1 MGGSAYLRASC
12 AVMVLGM
19 ALWATSCS
27 NGGAPGF
34 PVQPASGTGYV
45 FIGDAPPPGTSILKF
60 EITLSGATLCPTV
73 GSGGECA
80 GSPQVQLLTTP
91 VTIEMTRLQ
100 LQSAFLSL
108 KSVAAGT
115 YGGVRLTFSNP
126 EIKVMNLDGSV
137 STLEGVDLPLNPTSV
152 TPTFSGGLTVGADTN
167 FGLLI
172 DLNVLESIQS
182 SGGVITGIAP
192 VVSLTN
198 LPVTVGQTVE
208 ELEDT
213 KGRVSNLN
221 KTCPSGS
228 FTLNDS
234 MTGLPIASLRF
245 DSTTEFDDDLTCEI
259 LANDQIVEADI
270 VLRSDSLTS
279 VQFFAKKLELAN
291 PADEPSLE
299 GLIVQVNPF
308 DDANNRYQ
316 LVLLVHEAENISGIG
331 NGAFVTVNINPD
343 TALFRVDADSLPV
356 ESSAFASGA
365 DLLAG
370 QSVEVDVLSG
380 SVVVGTNNCA
390 AVEDG
395 CVAGAEKIKLKKGSI
410 TANVQGTSQP
420 NFTLT
425 TLPSIF
431 GTLTLMRRLS
441 ADCENCSIANIT
453 VVTSDQTKFEGLPG
467 DFSGL
472 QVGQTVTVRGLL
484 IKNGFLGPGPIGSGS
499 PQLVAGKVR
508 LQMTP

>member
-1 MGGSAYLRASC
+1 MAMWVMSC
-12 AVMVLGM
+12 G
-19 ALWATSCS
+19 
-27 NGGAPGF
+27 NGGTPIGDVVNPTF
-34 PVQPASGTGYV
+34 GTGYFFV
-45 FIGDAPPPGTSILKF
+45 GDAPPPGTSILKF

-73 GSGGECA
+73 GSAGECE
-80 GSPQVQLLTTP
+80 GLPQVQLLTTP

-100 LQSAFLSL
+100 LQSAFLTL
-108 KSVAAGT
+108 ESVATGT

-126 EIKVMNLDGSV
+126 EIKVLNLDGSV

-152 TPTFSGGLTVGADTN
+152 TPTFTGGLTVAADTN

-172 DLNVLESIQS
+172 DFNVLESIQS
-182 SGGVITGIAP
+182 AGGVITGIAP
-192 VVSLTN
+192 VVSLVN

-221 KTCPSGS
+221 KTCPTGS
-228 FTLNDS
+228 FTLNHS
-234 MTGLPIASLRF
+234 MTGLPIASVQF

-270 VLRSDSLTS
+270 ELRSQSLES
-279 VQFFAKKLELAN
+279 AQFFAKELELVN
-291 PADEPSLE
+291 PADEPELE
-299 GLIVQVNPF
+299 GSIVQVNPF

-316 LVLLVHEAENISGIG
+316 LVLLVHEAENVSGIA
-331 NGAFVTVNINPD
+331 NGALVAVNINPD
-343 TALFRVDADSLPV
+343 TVQFRVDADSLPV
-356 ESSAFASGA
+356 ESAAFATGA

-395 CVAGAEKIKLKKGSI
+395 CVAAAEKIKLKKGSL
-410 TANVQGTSQP
+410 TAAVQGTSQP

-425 TLPSIF
+425 ALPSIF
-431 GTLTLMRRLS
+431 GTLTLMRPLS
-441 ADCENCSIANIT
+441 ADCQNCSIASLI
-453 VVTSDQTKFEGLPG
+453 VVTSDQTEFEDLPG
-467 DFSGL
+467 GFSGL

-484 IKNGFLGPGPIGSGS
+484 IKNGFQGPGPIGSGS
-499 PQLVAGKVR
+499 PQLVVGKVR
-508 LQMTP
+508 LQTTP